1 MFKKIIRS
9 VLRKA
14 GYDIRRAYVHTPWE
28 CDEFTSYYAIAAPRT
43 LVSRDSCYVLER
55 LFRQTQPVAGDI
67 FECGVYKGGT
77 AALFRSLIEETKC
90 AKKLYLFDSFEGM
103 PDTDPSKDWHNKGDF
118 SDTSIEEVRKFVGG
132 SEICIFRKG
141 FIPDT
146 FAGLSE
152 IKISF
157 AHIDVDIYRSVTDC
171 LKFVWPRIS
180 VGGAAVI
187 DDYGLPTCPG
197 ARQAVDDFFQDGPA
211 VPLCLHSGQAVI
223 FKGPN

>member
-1 MFKKIIRS
+1 
-9 VLRKA
+9 
-14 GYDIRRAYVHTPWE
+14 
-28 CDEFTSYYAIAAPRT
+28 YAIAAPRT

-77 AALFRSLIEETKC
+77 AALFRSLIEETTC

-152 IKISF
+152 I
-157 AHIDVDIYRSVTDC
+157 
-171 LKFVWPRIS
+171 
-180 VGGAAVI
+180 
-187 DDYGLPTCPG
+187 
-197 ARQAVDDFFQDGPA
+197 
-211 VPLCLHSGQAVI
+211 
-223 FKGPN
+223 